1 LNLCSTVAV
10 SSLVGCLNTSEVE
23 LVDFRTGE
31 FNPMFFSGFSQEYR
45 RRCRILALPLGMF
58 AGALVQA
65 QTFSDLANV
74 VFYPLP
80 LPALWACQAQPADP
94 ACPALP
100 QSDEQELVEMARFE
114 EVDIG
119 RYREEIDRL
128 QESWGPYAADLAEK
142 FLSTGLLYQQLD
154 QHGQALEYL
163 GLAADASRIQSG
175 PYSVE
180 QISLAEHAIVS
191 LVALQRLDEVE
202 AKYSALLDLNRSIYG
217 ADALQTA
224 RSMLRAGQFQIAH
237 LHQESL
243 RNGPRVES
251 PFVQPGAGG
260 GVFPAPVSSSKDSL
274 YRAQALFHD
283 AVRILVQ
290 NEAWTDPAIFE
301 LEYSLIRTY
310 FVDAHRYRSGRM
322 PGSFG
327 INDSSAR
334 SRMHSRA
341 NRMALPAQYRKGEQA
356 YQRMIGYL
364 KKDETA
370 TVDAIAEVM
379 TGLADWHLLF
389 GQYPKAQAQY
399 RQLEKLLSLVQT
411 PVEYGEAVLNP
422 SVPLPLPAFMESAI
436 SSTLAPSE
444 GPFDGYIDV
453 DITIGRTGSISKLE
467 VLEASSGASRLLVDH
482 LVRVLRGTT
491 FRAGADT
498 ATNSLVRYYFNY

>member
-1 LNLCSTVAV
+1 
-10 SSLVGCLNTSEVE
+10 VGE
-23 LVDFRTGE
+23 LPKVNIGE
-31 FNPMFFSGFSQEYR
+31 FNPMFPRGFSQEYR
-45 RRCRILALPLGMF
+45 KRFLILVLPLGVF
-58 AGALVQA
+58 AGAWCQA
-65 QTFSDLANV
+65 QEFSDLPNV

-80 LPALWACQAQPADP
+80 HPVLEVCKVQPWSA
-94 ACPALP
+94 ACPDLP
-100 QSDEQELVEMARFE
+100 RSHEQERVDMARFE
-114 EVDIG
+114 EIDIG
-119 RYREEIDRL
+119 RYIEDIDKL
-128 QESWGPYAADLAEK
+128 QDSWGPYAAELAEK

-154 QHGQALEYL
+154 QHEQALKYL

-175 PYSVE
+175 PYSLE
-180 QISLAEHAIVS
+180 QISLAEHAIES
-191 LVALQRLDEVE
+191 LVALRRLDEVE

-217 ADALQTA
+217 INAPQTA
-224 RSMLRAGQFQIAH
+224 RLMLRAGQFQIAQ
-237 LHQESL
+237 LGQESL

-260 GVFPAPVSSSKDSL
+260 SVLTAPAAVSSEDGL

-283 AVRILVQ
+283 AIRILVE

-310 FVDAHRYRSGRM
+310 FMDAHRYRSGRM

-327 INDSSAR
+327 INDASAR

-341 NRMALPAQYRKGEQA
+341 SRMALPAQYRNGEQA
-356 YQRMIGYL
+356 YKRMIGYL
-364 KKDETA
+364 KKDEAA

-389 GQYPKAQAQY
+389 GQHPKAKAQY
-399 RQLEKLLSLVQT
+399 RQLEKLLSLAQT
-411 PVEYGEAVLNP
+411 QTEYGQAVLNP

-436 SSTLAPSE
+436 SSTLAPGE

-453 DITIGRTGSISKLE
+453 DVTIGRTGNISRLE
-467 VLEASSGASRLLVDH
+467 VLEVSGGTSRILVDH
-482 LVRVLRGTT
+482 LVTVLRGTI

-498 ATNSLVRYYFNY
+498 ATNSVVRYYFSY